1 MIAET
6 DKWCDE
12 ACDRWYG
19 ENRNREP
26 HFGQALAAL
35 RKGDPTGIDQA
46 LALASR
52 RDDMTPAIARATA
65 LDNLAAIGD
74 PRAAELGQVLAVDP
88 SEHPMVRA
96 AAIRTLRALPPTT
109 RKRLLLPL
117 LGDERRLVRREASQA
132 LADPEVYGGLTAN
145 ERTRVDL
152 SLREVQETL
161 RIVADR
167 GGAHMAWAGLCEQ
180 RGWVPE
186 AIEAYETAIRV
197 EPNMAGAR
205 TNLAALLDSLAERGD
220 PRAAS
225 RAAELRQE
233 ELPLL
238 ARDAGLAPQNA
249 QVQYRYGLALY
260 LAGDLAAA
268 LRQLEL
274 AVTLA
279 PDVEDY
285 ALALRLLREKLQAA
299 PP

>member
-1 MIAET
+1 
-6 DKWCDE
+6 
-12 ACDRWYG
+12 
-19 ENRNREP
+19 
-26 HFGQALAAL
+26 
-35 RKGDPTGIDQA
+35 
-46 LALASR
+46 
-52 RDDMTPAIARATA
+52 
-65 LDNLAAIGD
+65 
-74 PRAAELGQVLAVDP
+74 
-88 SEHPMVRA
+88 MVRA
-96 AAIRTLRALPPTT
+96 AAIRTLRAVPPTT

-205 TNLAALLDSLAERGD
+205 TNLAALLDSQAERGD

-238 ARDAGLAPQNA
+238 ARDAGLAPRNA